1 MPRQRHNTCGAVG
14 VLFLNSLH
22 DFGDASVDSMVR
34 CNAKMLRWAT
44 AMEIHPTAVPCFEAL
59 EGIFAHL
66 GALFQEVQSQ
76 HNLSSGH

>member
-1 MPRQRHNTCGAVG
+1 
-14 VLFLNSLH
+14 
-22 DFGDASVDSMVR
+22 
-34 CNAKMLRWAT
+34 MLRWAT